1 MNLTVL
7 KCSQTLLLTV
17 LYVVCLG
24 YAAPV
29 RADQGIYIHPQG
41 GIVDYTNGSG
51 YETDELYGLGVGYR
65 FSGPLALE
73 ADYLTGD
80 TRLKSAPSNG
90 FDVDLWSIRAL
101 YYFGESDTFRPF
113 ATIGVGE
120 QDIDLPG
127 QGAQGQTNAGL
138 GLRWKLLQNLDLRT
152 AINFFDGENT
162 EGLMRTVN
170 LGLQYRFGKSPK
182 SADMTPADTDADGVI
197 DSQDL
202 CLGSPKGAVVDVRG
216 CQVRLDED
224 NDGIEDAF
232 DQCLG
237 TTDRTRSI
245 DSQGC
250 YIQQMVTMV
259 EDMEVIF
266 YFDFDSYAT
275 KPLHQ
280 TKARQIAT
288 FLQGGENHSI
298 ELVGHTDSRGSST
311 YNQKLS
317 LNRAE
322 AVKMMLLRETTIP
335 ADRIS
340 TSNLGESDPAV
351 ANDSGLSRSKN
362 RRVTATVRTTRQVL
376 R

>member
-1 MNLTVL
+1 
-7 KCSQTLLLTV
+7 
-17 LYVVCLG
+17 
-24 YAAPV
+24 
-29 RADQGIYIHPQG
+29 
-41 GIVDYTNGSG
+41 
-51 YETDELYGLGVGYR
+51 
-65 FSGPLALE
+65 
-73 ADYLTGD
+73 
-80 TRLKSAPSNG
+80 
-90 FDVDLWSIRAL
+90 
-101 YYFGESDTFRPF
+101 
-113 ATIGVGE
+113 
-120 QDIDLPG
+120 
-127 QGAQGQTNAGL
+127 
-138 GLRWKLLQNLDLRT
+138 
-152 AINFFDGENT
+152 
-162 EGLMRTVN
+162 
-170 LGLQYRFGKSPK
+170 
-182 SADMTPADTDADGVI
+182 
-197 DSQDL
+197 
-202 CLGSPKGAVVDVRG
+202 
-216 CQVRLDED
+216 LDED

-298 ELVGHTDSRGSST
+298 ELVGHTDSRGSSA

-322 AVKMMLLRETTIP
+322 AVKMILLRETTVP

-340 TSNLGESDPAV
+340 TSNLGESGPAV